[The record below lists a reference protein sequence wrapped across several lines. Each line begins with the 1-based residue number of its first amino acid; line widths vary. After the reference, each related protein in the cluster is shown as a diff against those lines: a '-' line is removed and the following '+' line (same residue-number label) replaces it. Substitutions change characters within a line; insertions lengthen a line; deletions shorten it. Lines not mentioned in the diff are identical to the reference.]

1 MVMSAPRIPLL
12 ALPLLLL
19 AACGPLEEDAY
30 EAAAGAEDLPRVLS
44 GVAEPTPPGAED
56 DQERALAEQPGV
68 ERAREPKLPSPNEE
82 WLLPAEEDPQANIDG
97 GGDGR
102 APGDEAP

>member
-1 MVMSAPRIPLL
+1 MTAPCIPLL

-30 EAAAGAEDLPRVLS
+30 TPAEAEELPRVLS
-44 GVAEPTPPGAED
+44 GVAEPTPPGAEEE
-56 DQERALAEQPGV
+56 QERALAEQPGV